1 MSGRP
6 RPELMPNDCRVLGR
20 ANTAAV
26 PSLDIPVYPNP
37 DPIVYRNNH
46 CNTQYPTGRLAL
58 PHINKT
64 AKRPTHQPVSGV
76 FVAPR
81 SRRISP
87 CGRPGAPILGP
98 SWDRCD
104 LSTAETYNRDVLS
117 GAFAQQPAL
126 ALNLRLIFRFF
137 KLCLRLKC
145 TPRAGPP
152 MSRNVHRARG
162 ESVTVASP
170 QSAKVS
176 HVQRLGP
183 SHR

>member
-1 MSGRP
+1 MVADTPTAGAGDTAVYAIP
-6 RPELMPNDCRVLGR
+6 DHRVYC
-20 ANTAAV
+20 NH
-26 PSLDIPVYPNP
+26 
-37 DPIVYRNNH
+37 H
-46 CNTQYPTGRLAL
+46 CNTQYPAWRLDVPISAKQ
-58 PHINKT
+58 P
-64 AKRPTHQPVSGV
+64 KRPTHQPVSGV

-87 CGRPGAPILGP
+87 RGRPRAPILGP

-126 ALNLRLIFRFF
+126 ALNLCLIFRFF

-152 MSRNVHRARG
+152 MSRNVHRTRG
-162 ESVTVASP
+162 SPLRLPHP

-176 HVQRLGP
+176 HVQRFGP
-183 SHR
+183 SRR